1 MNPSFKPLLTAV
13 PAEANRRTS
22 FTARVVR
29 QPAASP
35 FQAAAPVVH
44 AHGPSAAPGSA
55 GQPQVTVERQGD
67 RISRI
72 IVTCSCGEVIELD
85 CRY

>member
-1 MNPSFKPLLTAV
+1 MNSSFKPLLTPGPVDAGQR
-13 PAEANRRTS
+13 AT
-22 FTARVVR
+22 FTARVVK
-29 QPAASP
+29 QTTGTP
-35 FQAAAPVVH
+35 FQAAA
-44 AHGPSAAPGSA
+44 AALNPSVAPACSG
-55 GQPQVTVERQGD
+55 GTPQVSLERQGD

>member
-1 MNPSFKPLLTAV
+1 MSSSFKPLLTAV
-13 PAEANRRTS
+13 PAEANKRAT

-35 FQAAAPVVH
+35 FQAAAPAH
-44 AHGPSAAPGSA
+44 AHGPSAAAGS
-55 GQPQVTVERQGD
+55 GEQPKVTVERQGD

>member
-13 PAEANRRTS
+13 PAEANKRTS

-29 QPAASP
+29 QPAANP
-35 FQAAAPVVH
+35 FQAAAPTPT
-44 AHGPSAAPGSA
+44 HGPSASAGSA